1 VDVGYNS
8 FRVIQSFADEETEAL
23 YAGKPVRGFTKF
35 VRIAERKL
43 VQLNNARSLRDLSA
57 IPGNRFEALRGSRRG
72 QYSIRINDQFRV
84 VFRWREDGPFNVKI
98 EDYH

>member
-1 VDVGYNS
+1 D
-8 FRVIQSFADEETEAL
+8 RDTEAL
-23 YAGKPVRGFTKF
+23 YHGRRVRRFSSF

-57 IPGNRFEALRGSRRG
+57 IPGNRLEALSGKRRG
-72 QYSIRINDQFRV
+72 EYSMRINDQFRI
-84 VFRWREDGPFNVKI
+84 VFRWHDDGPYDVQV